1 VSLLSYAGPPL
12 GVNWTPGAAVFPNGQ
27 RTQPVT
33 VPLIAPGTKY
43 GDRWN
48 QVDIGGKK
56 IVRIGRTEFQGA
68 VDVFNALNSS
78 AVLTQLQVYGPTLDR
93 PTTLLQGRLLR
104 LSGTVKF

>member
-1 VSLLSYAGPPL
+1 MSFLSYAGPLL
-12 GVNWTPGAAVFPNGQ
+12 GVNWTPGAMVFPNGQ

-56 IVRIGRTEFQGA
+56 NLASARAELKGRWT
-68 VDVFNALNSS
+68 SS
-78 AVLTQLQVYGPTLDR
+78 MR
-93 PTTLLQGRLLR
+93 
-104 LSGTVKF
+104 

>member
-1 VSLLSYAGPPL
+1 MSLLSYAGPPL
-12 GVNWTPGAAVFPNGQ
+12 GVNWTPPASIFPNGR

-56 IVRIGRTEFQGA
+56 LFHVGRVELQGA
-68 VDVFNALNSS
+68 VDVFNVMNSS
-78 AVLTQLQVYGPTLDR
+78 AVLTQLQVFGPTLDR

-104 LSGTVKF
+104 LTTQVKF

>member
-1 VSLLSYAGPPL
+1 
-12 GVNWTPGAAVFPNGQ
+12 
-27 RTQPVT
+27 

-56 IVRIGRTEFQGA
+56 IFRVGRAELQGS

-78 AVLTQLQVYGPTLDR
+78 AVLTQLQTFGPSLDR

-104 LSGTVKF
+104 LSGTIKF